1 MGDASSCNCAGLA
14 APGAARGTS
23 ATRFESELAVEDN
36 DVAAEALELGSVGA
50 ADCPNPSK
58 AGVVE
63 ASNPVEITNDRIRKL
78 VRPHFISL
86 ISPVQPL
93 VTGGSLS
100 DSAPLPLC
108 LA

>member
-1 MGDASSCNCAGLA
+1 MGDASSCNCSGLA
-14 APGAARGTS
+14 APGAAPGTL

-63 ASNPVEITNDRIRKL
+63 TSNPVEITSDRTRKL
-78 VRPHFISL
+78 VHPRLISL

-93 VTGGSLS
+93 VTGVLLS

-108 LA
+108 LT